1 MLSFNSIGMLTCDA
15 LHNDLGS
22 RYERILRLRQRGMI
36 RVKSS
41 RMSIGGGG
49 EGGGG
54 GKSGSI
60 TE

>member
-1 MLSFNSIGMLTCDA
+1 MLTCDA